1 MALGLFFQR
10 STQVFAHDISGMV
23 IELEKRG
30 QAPQFAVGEH
40 MFIHA
45 NFAPGQELAD
55 CAGICPLPE
64 YEARA

>member
-1 MALGLFFQR
+1 
-10 STQVFAHDISGMV
+10 MV